1 MKKIIFYTMLL
12 FIQHV
17 FCQNDWEN
25 PEMFQ
30 QNREKARASFY
41 PYSTIEKA
49 LNDKPENEDF
59 IKCINGKWKFH
70 FMDHSDQGISGFE
83 KMGFDDSSWDEIP
96 VPGNWEMYGYGYP
109 HYTNITYPFEKNPPF
124 IKASQ
129 NSVGSYITYF
139 EIDENWLNREVYIQ
153 LGSVKS
159 GYYLWINGNKVGYN
173 QDSKLPAEFNIT
185 PYLKKGRNKLAVK
198 VYKFTDGSYLEDQ
211 DFWRLSGIQR
221 DVYLFARPKT
231 YIRDFFSKALLDATY
246 KNGVFSLEADIK
258 NTSSKKVSN
267 LKFKYQILDA
277 KGNEILVNENTFS
290 INASSIYNLNFSG
303 NIPNVNTWTAE
314 SPYLYTLILNLKDSK
329 GTTIEATSTKIG
341 FRTTE
346 IKDGQLLVNG
356 KPILLKGVNRHE
368 HNQEYG
374 HVVSKEDMLADI
386 KMMKQYNINAVR
398 TAHYPNDPLWYKLCD
413 QYGLYVYDEANVESH
428 GMGYNPSE
436 TLANKPEWKA
446 AHVERILN
454 MVERDKNH
462 PSIIVWSM
470 GNEAGTGPA
479 FLEAYKAVQARDKNR
494 PIHYERAEKETDITE
509 RHTDI
514 IGNMYASIDWI
525 ANKWVG
531 TDAERPFIWCEYSH
545 AMGNSS
551 GNFKEYWDLV
561 RGNRQIQGGFIWD
574 WMDQGILK
582 YSEDGTKYWAYGGHF
597 EPEGTHTDG
606 NFCFNGLINPDHTPH
621 PGLFEVKKVYQ
632 NIHFKNLNMSD
643 GTITIWNEYF
653 FSDLDAYIVRW
664 ELVKNGKIIETG
676 TFKPTNV
683 APQTEKTFP
692 LDIKKFKPQTGQ
704 EYFLNI
710 YALQEKGT
718 PMISFGH
725 EVASEQF
732 ALTSFENIV
741 SKTKTSNTLVVK
753 EGSNALE
760 IVGNNF
766 TINLSKT
773 MGAITSYKLNNYELI
788 NDPLVP
794 TFWRAPTDNDFGH
807 KLPIRAEVWKE
818 ALNNMSLE
826 SISYNQVSTSEL
838 TINAILKLPTVEG
851 TINMAYSI
859 YGNGEIK
866 VDYSFKANKTDVS
879 EIPRIGV
886 VFRMPKEFDNL
897 TYYGRGPWE
906 NYIDRNTAAFIGIYQ
921 SKVADQYVK
930 YGRPQENGHKTDTR
944 WLTLTN
950 QSGLGF
956 KIVAND
962 RPIEFNALHYSTD
975 DLDEGKKKT
984 FRTPIDIKQR
994 DFVEVHIDTKMMGVG
1009 GDDSWGSK
1017 PHKPYMFYTDQTYTY
1032 SFTLSPK
1039 L

>member
-159 GYYLWINGNKVGYN
+159 GYYLWINGSKVGYN

-185 PYLKKGRNKLAVK
+185 PFLKKGCNKLAVK

-231 YIRDFFSKALLDATY
+231 HIRDFFSKALLDATY
-246 KNGVFSLEADIK
+246 KNGVFSLEVDVK
-258 NTSSKKVSN
+258 NTSTKKVSN
-267 LKFKYQILDA
+267 LKLTYQILDA
-277 KGNEILVNENTFS
+277 KGNEILANENIFS
-290 INASSIYNLNFSG
+290 TNASSLHKLNFSG
-303 NIPNVNTWTAE
+303 NIPNVNPWTAE
-314 SPYLYTLILNLKDSK
+314 NPYLYTLTLNLKDSK
-329 GTTIEATSTKIG
+329 GVTIEATSTKIG

-386 KMMKQYNINAVR
+386 RMMKLYNINAVR
-398 TAHYPNDPLWYKLCD
+398 TSHYPNDPLWYKLCD

-436 TLANKPEWKA
+436 TLANKPKWQA

-479 FLEAYKAVQARDKNR
+479 FLEAYKAVRARDIHR
-494 PIHYERAEKETDITE
+494 PVHYERAEKETDITE

-525 ANKWVG
+525 ANKWLG

-710 YALQEKGT
+710 YALQEKVT

-906 NYIDRNTAAFIGIYQ
+906 NYIDRNTATFIGIYQ